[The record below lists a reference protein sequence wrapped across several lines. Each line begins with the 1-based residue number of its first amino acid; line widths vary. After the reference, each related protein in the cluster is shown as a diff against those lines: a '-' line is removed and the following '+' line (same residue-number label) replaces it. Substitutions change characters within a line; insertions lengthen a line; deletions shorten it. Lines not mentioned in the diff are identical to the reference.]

1 MKLFNGIRSYINEE
15 ELKLTILKNKIN
27 IMNYI
32 DIGHFDLNK
41 IVVKTSEG
49 EIVIKGNNLT
59 VNKLLS
65 DEILITGNFNNI
77 EFR

>member
-1 MKLFNGIRSYINEE
+1 MNLFDGIRSYINEE
-15 ELKLTILKNKIN
+15 DLKIVIVKNKIN
-27 IMNYI
+27 IINYI

-41 IVVKTSEG
+41 IVVKIKEG
-49 EIVIKGNNLT
+49 EIIIKGNEL
-59 VNKLLS
+59 VISKLLK